1 MIVMISTDI
10 RSDSRM
16 NRLQRATIHTNSHD
30 TGKHSQDTIYFHNF
44 FFLSLSKMC
53 SFVMS
58 PSYLLLLL
66 CDFIFARWLR
76 GLSHSVHSSFLS
88 PALSLS
94 PVFSFLIIFSSAYR
108 GFSVSIN
115 VVTNN
120 LYVCSQRLGSR
131 AYFVSYQ
138 YLF

>member
-1 MIVMISTDI
+1 MISTDI

-44 FFLSLSKMC
+44 FSLSLSRKC
-53 SFVMS
+53 VPLSSCHHICYCCYVIS
-58 PSYLLLLL
+58 SLLGGCVASLIL
-66 CDFIFARWLR
+66 CIHLFSRAR
-76 GLSHSVHSSFLS
+76 SLS
-88 PALSLS
+88 PA
-94 PVFSFLIIFSSAYR
+94 FSFLIIFSSAYR